1 MGRVRWWGSCRLCD
15 APVLEPSVSGL
26 LPLMAV
32 LAADAWVVASPAGSV
47 LQIRLRYATAVLDEA
62 DVVDIAERWG
72 EQLGAIADAVAGGPV
87 GLSPSDVPGL
97 VVGRGCRGHPG

>member
-1 MGRVRWWGSCRLCD
+1 MRGWW
-15 APVLEPSVSGL
+15 
-26 LPLMAV
+26 LP
-32 LAADAWVVASPAGSV
+32 PAGSV

-72 EQLGAIADAVAGGPV
+72 EQLGAIADAVAEGPV

-97 VVGRGCRGHPG
+97 VWSGRGLPRSPRMIWILLRCGSRVRGCGR